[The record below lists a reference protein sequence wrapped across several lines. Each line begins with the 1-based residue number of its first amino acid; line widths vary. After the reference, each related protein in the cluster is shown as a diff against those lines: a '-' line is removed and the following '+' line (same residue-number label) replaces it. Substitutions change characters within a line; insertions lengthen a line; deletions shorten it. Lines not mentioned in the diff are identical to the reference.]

1 MTDFSTLY
9 QACLPP
15 WELAGRSPTT
25 PVLLAFSGG
34 ADSVALLHILLRQRE
49 QYGFP
54 LLLAHVEHGIRGEDS
69 LRDRDFCVATAK
81 HLGLEICVQSV
92 DVPRLAQERGKGVE
106 ETAREVRYAFFA
118 ELMRQREI
126 PVLVT
131 AHHADDHLET
141 VLFRLARN
149 TSPAGLCGIAPVRP
163 FESGV
168 LVRPMLKLSK
178 QMLLEFCRE
187 EGLEFVTDQTNDDV
201 TYTRNRIRHEVIPT
215 LESLVPNVAQHVTLM
230 SEALRADED
239 LLSSMAKDFLQT
251 HADQTGI
258 DLKALQTIHA
268 SILRRALHAW
278 VLEQTAH
285 SPEAVHLQALTELIR
300 KGDTEARVAL
310 PGEFSAYSDGRRLC
324 LTSIVPEQMGEYVL
338 PVAEGG
344 VAPVGKAFRIT
355 VQKMDDEIKIHN
367 LSTAPYIILHGDFDI
382 ITKDM
387 LWRNRRE
394 GDLILLNGMHR
405 KLRRLYAQK
414 GISVQ
419 LRRTIPL
426 LCRNGEVL
434 WAPFVGCRDGFL
446 SSDEQ
451 EGGERW
457 LLQVHLKDEKA

>member
-9 QACLPP
+9 QACSSP
-15 WELAGRSPTT
+15 WELAGYSPTT

-34 ADSVALLHILLRQRE
+34 ADSVALLHILLRQKA

-81 HLGLEICVQSV
+81 RLGLEICVQSV
-92 DVPRLAQERGKGVE
+92 DVPHLAQACGKGVE
-106 ETAREVRYAFFA
+106 ETAREVRYSFFA

-126 PVLVT
+126 PILVT

-163 FESGV
+163 FGSGV

-178 QMLLEFCRE
+178 QMLLELCRE
-187 EGLEFVTDQTNDDV
+187 ERLEFVTDQTNADV

-251 HADQTGI
+251 HADQTGV
-258 DLKALQTIHA
+258 DLKALQTLHA
-268 SILRRALHAW
+268 AILRRVLLAW
-278 VLEQTAH
+278 VLEQTSH
-285 SPEAVHLQALTELIR
+285 SPEAVHLQALTELIQ

-310 PGEFSAYSDGRRLC
+310 PGEFSAYSDGARLR
-324 LTSIVPEQMGEYVL
+324 LTSTVPKQVEEYTL
-338 PVAEGG
+338 PVTVGDT
-344 VAPVGKAFRIT
+344 APFGEPFRIT
-355 VQKMDDEIKIHN
+355 IKKMDDEAKIHN
-367 LSTAPYIILHGDFDI
+367 LSTAPYIILRGDFDI
-382 ITKDM
+382 ITKGM
-387 LWRNRRE
+387 LWRNLRE

-414 GISVQ
+414 GISVS
-419 LRRTIPL
+419 LRRTLPL

-446 SSDEQ
+446 TSDTQKE
-451 EGGERW
+451 GERW
-457 LLQVHLKDEKA
+457 LLQVHLMDEKA